1 MEVASPRC
9 KCMPKNMLHIIV
21 QHGIAHI
28 ICSLVAGMVNILPFF
43 DDIVR
48 ISPLII
54 NVNI

>member
-1 MEVASPRC
+1 
-9 KCMPKNMLHIIV
+9 MPKNMLHIIV